1 MEGVLAV
8 WREVLLWCSRAG
20 VPGTDSEGLFSHE
33 EHLTCFSWEG
43 LFCFLSL
50 YVESSLQSGTCC
62 LLSKS
67 LGFLS
72 LEQDRVMAR
81 WVIRA
86 QYRFS
91 NLGHHEEQDLEA
103 FIRKMRQFRALW
115 NCWVSWLPWP
125 LLVLCDFHCLE
136 MSWVLVP
143 LFRYRK
149 WVVSPL
155 IGIRC

>member
-1 MEGVLAV
+1 MARSLAAVL
-8 WREVLLWCSRAG
+8 ESRS
-20 VPGTDSEGLFSHE
+20 PWDWLRGTV
-33 EHLTCFSWEG
+33 FSWRTFD
-43 LFCFLSL
+43 LFFLRRLILLLSL
-50 YVESSLQSGTCC
+50 YVESSLQSGRCC

-136 MSWVLVP
+136 MNWVHVP

-155 IGIRC
+155 IGIWC